1 MTAKE
6 TINKMKR
13 QPSEW
18 EKVIANEAADKG
30 LISKIWKQLMQL
42 NIRKTNNA
50 IKQWAE
56 NLKRYL
62 SKEDIQIAYK
72 LMKRFMLRFDR
83 KQQNSV
89 KQLFFNKK

>member
-1 MTAKE
+1 MLVLLLILMKDMSALQVF
-6 TINKMKR
+6 TIR
-13 QPSEW
+13 
-18 EKVIANEAADKG
+18 ADKG
-30 LISKIWKQLMQL
+30 LISIIYKQLIQV

>member
-1 MTAKE
+1 MLVLLLILMKDMSALQVF
-6 TINKMKR
+6 TIR
-13 QPSEW
+13 
-18 EKVIANEAADKG
+18 ADKG
-30 LISKIWKQLMQL
+30 LISIIHKQLIQV